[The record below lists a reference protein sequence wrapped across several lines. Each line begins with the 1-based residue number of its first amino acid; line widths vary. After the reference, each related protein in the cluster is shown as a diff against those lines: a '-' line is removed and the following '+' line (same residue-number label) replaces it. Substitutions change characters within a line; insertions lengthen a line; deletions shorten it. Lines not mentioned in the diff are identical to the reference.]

1 MTLGEVIR
9 RYREER
15 GLSMDE
21 FSKKSSLSKAYI
33 SILERNVNPSTGR
46 PVVPSLE
53 TIKAVASVIGLDVND
68 LIDVLD
74 GDQPIKIPRQGE
86 SYIPDG
92 FQPMPDMAGIPLVG
106 RIACGE
112 PITAEQN
119 VEGIVSVP
127 AQWHSDFAL
136 LCQGDSME
144 PSIKD
149 GDLVA
154 IHIQPMVENGEIAAV
169 RIDNEA
175 TLKHVYLYKNYIEL
189 RPENPAYQSIIK
201 IGEEMN
207 EVKIEGKAVGLC
219 RGM

>member
-1 MTLGEVIR
+1 MELQDVIKTRRAELGLTLDQVASACGVGKSIVAKWERGEVKNIR
-9 RYREER
+9 RDNLASLSDVLRVSPLVLMGREE
-15 GLSMDE
+15 LYSQNE
-21 FSKKSSLSKAYI
+21 
-33 SILERNVNPSTGR
+33 E
-46 PVVPSLE
+46 
-53 TIKAVASVIGLDVND
+53 
-68 LIDVLD
+68 
-74 GDQPIKIPRQGE
+74 
-86 SYIPDG
+86 YIPDG
-92 FQPMPDMAGIPLVG
+92 FIPMPDMAGVPLVG

-119 VEGIVSVP
+119 VEGVVSVP
-127 AQWHSDFAL
+127 SQWRSDFAL
-136 LCQGDSME
+136 LCKGDSME

-154 IHIQPMVENGEIAAV
+154 IHIQPMVENGEVAAV

-175 TLKHVYLYKNYIEL
+175 TLKHVYLYPNYIEL

>member
-1 MTLGEVIR
+1 MSLNFGDILKQLRQAKGMSQEEFASLLGTTKQVVSRYENGQRTPKITVAQKYAEVLGISLNELLGENVI
-9 RYREER
+9 E
-15 GLSMDE
+15 GQ
-21 FSKKSSLSKAYI
+21 
-33 SILERNVNPSTGR
+33 T
-46 PVVPSLE
+46 
-53 TIKAVASVIGLDVND
+53 
-68 LIDVLD
+68 
-74 GDQPIKIPRQGE
+74 
-86 SYIPDG
+86 IPDG
-92 FQPMPDMAGIPLVG
+92 FEPMPDMSSIPLVG

-119 VEGIVSVP
+119 VEGVVSVP
-127 AQWHSDFAL
+127 SQWRSDFAL
-136 LCQGDSME
+136 LCRGDSME

-154 IHIQPMVENGEIAAV
+154 IHIQPMVENGEVAAV

-175 TLKHVYLYKNYIEL
+175 TLKHVYLYPNYIEL

>member
-1 MTLGEVIR
+1 MANFATVVKQLR
-9 RYREER
+9 MER
-15 GLSMDE
+15 GITQEQLASMLKVSRSTIGMYETGNREPDFE
-21 FSKKSSLSKAYI
+21 TCEAIADIF
-33 SILERNVNPSTGR
+33 NVDMDYLTGR
-46 PVVPSLE
+46 SSVERKSPITPS
-53 TIKAVASVIGLDVND
+53 S
-68 LIDVLD
+68 
-74 GDQPIKIPRQGE
+74 IPQGFI
-86 SYIPDG
+86 S
-92 FQPMPDMAGIPLVG
+92 MPDMASVPLVG

-119 VEGIVSVP
+119 VEGVVSVP
-127 AQWHSDFAL
+127 SQWRSDFAL
-136 LCQGDSME
+136 LCKGDSME

-154 IHIQPMVENGEIAAV
+154 IHIQPMVENGEVAAV
-169 RIDNEA
+169 RIDSEA
-175 TLKHVYLYKNYIEL
+175 TLKHVYLYPNYIEL

>member
-1 MTLGEVIR
+1 MSLNFGDILKQLRQAKGMSQEEFASLLGTTKQVVSRYENGQRTPKITVAQKYAEVLGISLNELLGENVI
-9 RYREER
+9 E
-15 GLSMDE
+15 GQ
-21 FSKKSSLSKAYI
+21 
-33 SILERNVNPSTGR
+33 T
-46 PVVPSLE
+46 
-53 TIKAVASVIGLDVND
+53 
-68 LIDVLD
+68 
-74 GDQPIKIPRQGE
+74 
-86 SYIPDG
+86 IPDG
-92 FQPMPDMAGIPLVG
+92 FEPMPDMTCVPLVG

-119 VEGIVSVP
+119 VEGVVSVP
-127 AQWHSDFAL
+127 SQWRSDFAL

-154 IHIQPMVENGEIAAV
+154 IHIQPMVENGEVAAV

-175 TLKHVYLYKNYIEL
+175 TLKHVYLYPNYIEL

>member
-1 MTLGEVIR
+1 MSLNFGDILKQLRQAKGMSQEEFASLLGTTKQVVSRYENGQRTPKITVAQKYAEVLGISLNELLGENVI
-9 RYREER
+9 E
-15 GLSMDE
+15 GQ
-21 FSKKSSLSKAYI
+21 
-33 SILERNVNPSTGR
+33 
-46 PVVPSLE
+46 
-53 TIKAVASVIGLDVND
+53 TI
-68 LIDVLD
+68 
-74 GDQPIKIPRQGE
+74 PE
-86 SYIPDG
+86 G
-92 FQPMPDMAGIPLVG
+92 FEPMPDMSSIPLVG

-119 VEGIVSVP
+119 VEGVVSVP
-127 AQWHSDFAL
+127 SQWRSDFAL

-154 IHIQPMVENGEIAAV
+154 IHIQPMVENGEVAAV
-169 RIDNEA
+169 RIDSEA
-175 TLKHVYLYKNYIEL
+175 TLKHVYLYPNYIEL

>member
-1 MTLGEVIR
+1 MELQDVIKTRRAELGLTLDQVASACGVGKSIVAKWERGEVKNIR
-9 RYREER
+9 RDNLASLSDVLRVSPLVLMGREE
-15 GLSMDE
+15 LYSQNE
-21 FSKKSSLSKAYI
+21 
-33 SILERNVNPSTGR
+33 E
-46 PVVPSLE
+46 
-53 TIKAVASVIGLDVND
+53 
-68 LIDVLD
+68 
-74 GDQPIKIPRQGE
+74 
-86 SYIPDG
+86 YIPDG
-92 FQPMPDMAGIPLVG
+92 FIQMPDMASVPLVG

-119 VEGIVSVP
+119 VEGVVSVP
-127 AQWHSDFAL
+127 SQWRSDFAL
-136 LCQGDSME
+136 LCRGDSME

-154 IHIQPMVENGEIAAV
+154 IHIQPMVENGEVAAV

-175 TLKHVYLYKNYIEL
+175 TLKHVYLYPNYIEL

>member
-1 MTLGEVIR
+1 MT
-9 RYREER
+9 
-15 GLSMDE
+15 
-21 FSKKSSLSKAYI
+21 
-33 SILERNVNPSTGR
+33 
-46 PVVPSLE
+46 
-53 TIKAVASVIGLDVND
+53 
-68 LIDVLD
+68 
-74 GDQPIKIPRQGE
+74 GE
-86 SYIPDG
+86 SESDAPDG
-92 FQPMPDMAGIPLVG
+92 FIPMPDMASVPLVG

-119 VEGIVSVP
+119 VEGVVSVP
-127 AQWHSDFAL
+127 SQWRSDFAL
-136 LCQGDSME
+136 LCKGDSME

-154 IHIQPMVENGEIAAV
+154 IHIQPMVENGEVAAV
-169 RIDNEA
+169 RIDSEA
-175 TLKHVYLYKNYIEL
+175 TLKHVYLYPNYIEL

>member
-1 MTLGEVIR
+1 MELQDVIKTRRAELGLTLDQVASACGVGKSIVAKWERGEVKNIR
-9 RYREER
+9 RDNLASLSDVLRVSPLVLMGREE
-15 GLSMDE
+15 LYSQNE
-21 FSKKSSLSKAYI
+21 
-33 SILERNVNPSTGR
+33 E
-46 PVVPSLE
+46 
-53 TIKAVASVIGLDVND
+53 
-68 LIDVLD
+68 
-74 GDQPIKIPRQGE
+74 
-86 SYIPDG
+86 YIPDG
-92 FQPMPDMAGIPLVG
+92 FITMPDMASVPLVG

-119 VEGIVSVP
+119 VEGVVSVP
-127 AQWHSDFAL
+127 SQWRSDFAL
-136 LCQGDSME
+136 LCRGDSME

-154 IHIQPMVENGEIAAV
+154 IRIQPMVENGEVAAV

-175 TLKHVYLYKNYIEL
+175 TLKHVYLYPNYIEL

>member
-1 MTLGEVIR
+1 MSIGSNIKRLRTDAQLSQAELGKIAGVT
-9 RYREER
+9 
-15 GLSMDE
+15 D
-21 FSKKSSLSKAYI
+21 
-33 SILERNVNPSTGR
+33 
-46 PVVPSLE
+46 
-53 TIKAVASVIGLDVND
+53 KAVSTWEADIKTPRMGAVEKMAAYFGVPKSAILDDVYQAPVPVPPGFEPLPEMDSV
-68 LIDVLD
+68 
-74 GDQPIKIPRQGE
+74 
-86 SYIPDG
+86 
-92 FQPMPDMAGIPLVG
+92 PLVG
-106 RIACGE
+106 RIACGQ

-119 VEGIVSVP
+119 VEGVVSVP
-127 AQWHSDFAL
+127 SQWRSDFAL

-154 IHIQPMVENGEIAAV
+154 IHIQPMVENGEVAAV

-175 TLKHVYLYKNYIEL
+175 TLKHVYLYSNYIEL

-219 RGM
+219 RGL

>member
-1 MTLGEVIR
+1 MSLNLGDILKQLRQAKGMSQEEFASLLGTTKQVVSRYENGQRTPKITVAQKYAEVLGISLNELLGENVI
-9 RYREER
+9 E
-15 GLSMDE
+15 GQ
-21 FSKKSSLSKAYI
+21 
-33 SILERNVNPSTGR
+33 T
-46 PVVPSLE
+46 
-53 TIKAVASVIGLDVND
+53 
-68 LIDVLD
+68 
-74 GDQPIKIPRQGE
+74 
-86 SYIPDG
+86 IPDG
-92 FQPMPDMAGIPLVG
+92 FEPMPDMSSIPLVG

-119 VEGIVSVP
+119 VEGVVSVP
-127 AQWHSDFAL
+127 SQWRSDFAL
-136 LCQGDSME
+136 LCRGDSME

-154 IHIQPMVENGEIAAV
+154 IHIQPMVENGEVAAV

-175 TLKHVYLYKNYIEL
+175 TLKHVYLYPNYIEL

-219 RGM
+219 RRM

>member
-1 MTLGEVIR
+1 MANFSSVIKR
-9 RYREER
+9 LRMER
-15 GLSMDE
+15 GITQEQLASMLKVSRSTIGMYETGNREPDFE
-21 FSKKSSLSKAYI
+21 TCEAIADIF
-33 SILERNVNPSTGR
+33 NVDMDYLTGR
-46 PVVPSLE
+46 SNIERKAPITPSM
-53 TIKAVASVIGLDVND
+53 
-68 LIDVLD
+68 
-74 GDQPIKIPRQGE
+74 IPQ
-86 SYIPDG
+86 G

>member
-1 MTLGEVIR
+1 MSLNFGDILKQLRQAKGMSQEEFASLLGTTKQVVSRYENGQRTPKITVAQKYAEVLGISLNELLGENVI
-9 RYREER
+9 E
-15 GLSMDE
+15 GQ
-21 FSKKSSLSKAYI
+21 
-33 SILERNVNPSTGR
+33 
-46 PVVPSLE
+46 
-53 TIKAVASVIGLDVND
+53 TI
-68 LIDVLD
+68 
-74 GDQPIKIPRQGE
+74 PE
-86 SYIPDG
+86 G
-92 FQPMPDMAGIPLVG
+92 FEPMPDMSSIPLVG

-119 VEGIVSVP
+119 VEGVVSVP
-127 AQWHSDFAL
+127 SQWRSDFAL
-136 LCQGDSME
+136 LCRGDSME

-154 IHIQPMVENGEIAAV
+154 IHIQPMVENGEVAAV

-175 TLKHVYLYKNYIEL
+175 TLKHVYLYPNYIEL

>member
-119 VEGIVSVP
+119 MEGIVSVP
-127 AQWHSDFAL
+127 TQWHSDFAL

-149 GDLVA
+149 GDLIA

>member
-1 MTLGEVIR
+1 MANFAAVIKQLR
-9 RYREER
+9 MER
-15 GLSMDE
+15 GITQEQLASMLKVSRSTIGMYETGNREPDFE
-21 FSKKSSLSKAYI
+21 TCEAIADIF
-33 SILERNVNPSTGR
+33 NVDMDYLTGR
-46 PVVPSLE
+46 SKVERKS
-53 TIKAVASVIGLDVND
+53 
-68 LIDVLD
+68 
-74 GDQPIKIPRQGE
+74 PITPYSIPQGF
-86 SYIPDG
+86 I
-92 FQPMPDMAGIPLVG
+92 PMPDMASIPLVG

-119 VEGIVSVP
+119 VEGVVSVP
-127 AQWHSDFAL
+127 SQWRSDFAL
-136 LCQGDSME
+136 LCKGDSME

-154 IHIQPMVENGEIAAV
+154 IHIQPMVENGEVAAV

-175 TLKHVYLYKNYIEL
+175 TLKHVYLYPNYIEL

>member
-1 MTLGEVIR
+1 MELQDVIKTRRAELGLTLDQVASACGVGKSIVAKWERGEVKNIR
-9 RYREER
+9 RDNLASLSDVLRVSPLVLMGREE
-15 GLSMDE
+15 LYSQNE
-21 FSKKSSLSKAYI
+21 EY
-33 SILERNVNPSTGR
+33 V
-46 PVVPSLE
+46 
-53 TIKAVASVIGLDVND
+53 
-68 LIDVLD
+68 
-74 GDQPIKIPRQGE
+74 
-86 SYIPDG
+86 PDG
-92 FQPMPDMAGIPLVG
+92 FIPMPDMASVPLVG

-119 VEGIVSVP
+119 VEGVVSVP
-127 AQWHSDFAL
+127 SQWRSDFAL
-136 LCQGDSME
+136 LCKGDSME

-154 IHIQPMVENGEIAAV
+154 IHIQPMVENGEVAAV

-175 TLKHVYLYKNYIEL
+175 TLKHVYLYPNYIEL

>member
-1 MTLGEVIR
+1 MELQDVIKTRRAELGLTLDQVASACGVGKSIVAKWERGEVKNIR
-9 RYREER
+9 RDNLASLSDVLRVSPLVLMGREE
-15 GLSMDE
+15 LYSQNE
-21 FSKKSSLSKAYI
+21 EY
-33 SILERNVNPSTGR
+33 V
-46 PVVPSLE
+46 
-53 TIKAVASVIGLDVND
+53 
-68 LIDVLD
+68 
-74 GDQPIKIPRQGE
+74 
-86 SYIPDG
+86 PDG
-92 FQPMPDMAGIPLVG
+92 FIPMPDMSSIPLVG

-119 VEGIVSVP
+119 VEGVVSVP
-127 AQWHSDFAL
+127 SQWRSDFAL
-136 LCQGDSME
+136 LCKGDSME

-154 IHIQPMVENGEIAAV
+154 IHIQPMVENGEVAAV

-175 TLKHVYLYKNYIEL
+175 TLKHVYLYPNYIEL

>member
-1 MTLGEVIR
+1 MANFASVVKQLR
-9 RYREER
+9 MER
-15 GLSMDE
+15 GITQEQLASMLKVSRSTIGMYETGNREPDFE
-21 FSKKSSLSKAYI
+21 TCEAIADIF
-33 SILERNVNPSTGR
+33 NVDMDYLTGR
-46 PVVPSLE
+46 SSVERKSPITPS
-53 TIKAVASVIGLDVND
+53 S
-68 LIDVLD
+68 
-74 GDQPIKIPRQGE
+74 IPQGFI
-86 SYIPDG
+86 S
-92 FQPMPDMAGIPLVG
+92 MPDMSSVPLVG

-119 VEGIVSVP
+119 VEGVVSVP
-127 AQWHSDFAL
+127 SQWRSDFAL
-136 LCQGDSME
+136 LCKGDSME

-154 IHIQPMVENGEIAAV
+154 IHIQPMVENGEVAAV

-175 TLKHVYLYKNYIEL
+175 TLKHVYLYPNYIEL

-219 RGM
+219 RRM

>member
-1 MTLGEVIR
+1 MANFAAVIKQLR
-9 RYREER
+9 MER
-15 GLSMDE
+15 GITQEQLASMLKVSRSTIGMYETGNREPDFE
-21 FSKKSSLSKAYI
+21 TCEAIADIF
-33 SILERNVNPSTGR
+33 NVDMDYLTGR
-46 PVVPSLE
+46 SKVERKSPITPS
-53 TIKAVASVIGLDVND
+53 S
-68 LIDVLD
+68 
-74 GDQPIKIPRQGE
+74 IPQGF
-86 SYIPDG
+86 I
-92 FQPMPDMAGIPLVG
+92 PMPDMSRIPLVG

-119 VEGIVSVP
+119 VEGVVSVP
-127 AQWHSDFAL
+127 SQWRSDFAL
-136 LCQGDSME
+136 LCKGDSME

-154 IHIQPMVENGEIAAV
+154 IHIQPMVENGEVAAV
-169 RIDNEA
+169 RIDSEA
-175 TLKHVYLYKNYIEL
+175 TLKHVYLYPNYIEL

>member
-1 MTLGEVIR
+1 MELQDVIRARRAELGLTLDQVASACGVGKSIVAKWERGEVKNIR
-9 RYREER
+9 RDNLAALSDVLQVSPLVLMGREE
-15 GLSMDE
+15 LYTQNE
-21 FSKKSSLSKAYI
+21 EY
-33 SILERNVNPSTGR
+33 V
-46 PVVPSLE
+46 
-53 TIKAVASVIGLDVND
+53 
-68 LIDVLD
+68 
-74 GDQPIKIPRQGE
+74 
-86 SYIPDG
+86 PDG
-92 FQPMPDMAGIPLVG
+92 FIPMPDMARVPLVG
-106 RIACGE
+106 RIACGQ

-119 VEGIVSVP
+119 VEGVVSVP
-127 AQWHSDFAL
+127 SQWRSDFAL
-136 LCQGDSME
+136 LCKGDSME

-175 TLKHVYLYKNYIEL
+175 TLKHVYLYSNYIEL

>member
-1 MTLGEVIR
+1 MDNYLSERRKELGLTQKEVSEIVGVAEATISRWESGAIANMRRDRINLYAKALKTTPAFIMT
-9 RYREER
+9 
-15 GLSMDE
+15 
-21 FSKKSSLSKAYI
+21 
-33 SILERNVNPSTGR
+33 
-46 PVVPSLE
+46 
-53 TIKAVASVIGLDVND
+53 
-68 LIDVLD
+68 
-74 GDQPIKIPRQGE
+74 GE
-86 SYIPDG
+86 SESYVPDG
-92 FQPMPDMAGIPLVG
+92 FIQMPDMASVPLVG

-127 AQWHSDFAL
+127 SQWHSDFAL
-136 LCQGDSME
+136 LCKGDSME

-154 IHIQPMVENGEIAAV
+154 IHIQPMVENGEVAAV
-169 RIDNEA
+169 RIDSEA
-175 TLKHVYLYKNYIEL
+175 TLKHVYLYPNYIEL

-207 EVKIEGKAVGLC
+207 KVKIEGKAVGLC

>member
-1 MTLGEVIR
+1 MELQDVIKTRRAELGLTLDQVASACGVGKSIVAKWERGEVKNIR
-9 RYREER
+9 RDNLVFFFDVLRVSPLVRMGREE
-15 GLSMDE
+15 LYSQNE
-21 FSKKSSLSKAYI
+21 
-33 SILERNVNPSTGR
+33 E
-46 PVVPSLE
+46 
-53 TIKAVASVIGLDVND
+53 
-68 LIDVLD
+68 
-74 GDQPIKIPRQGE
+74 
-86 SYIPDG
+86 YIPDG
-92 FQPMPDMAGIPLVG
+92 FIQMPDMASVPLVG

-119 VEGIVSVP
+119 VEGVVSVP
-127 AQWHSDFAL
+127 SQWRSDFAL

-154 IHIQPMVENGEIAAV
+154 IHIQPMVENGEVAAV
-169 RIDNEA
+169 RIDSEA
-175 TLKHVYLYKNYIEL
+175 TLKHVYLYPNYIEL

>member
-1 MTLGEVIR
+1 MSLNFGDILKQLRQAKGMSQEEFASLLGTTKQVVSRYENGQRTPKITVAQKYAEVLGISLNELLGENVI
-9 RYREER
+9 E
-15 GLSMDE
+15 GQ
-21 FSKKSSLSKAYI
+21 
-33 SILERNVNPSTGR
+33 T
-46 PVVPSLE
+46 
-53 TIKAVASVIGLDVND
+53 
-68 LIDVLD
+68 
-74 GDQPIKIPRQGE
+74 
-86 SYIPDG
+86 IPDG
-92 FQPMPDMAGIPLVG
+92 FEPMPDMSSIPLVG

-119 VEGIVSVP
+119 VEGVVSVP
-127 AQWHSDFAL
+127 SQWRSDFAL
-136 LCQGDSME
+136 LCKGDSME

-154 IHIQPMVENGEIAAV
+154 IHIQPMVENGEVAAV

-175 TLKHVYLYKNYIEL
+175 TLKHVYLYPNYIEL

>member
-1 MTLGEVIR
+1 MSLNLGDILKQLRQAKGMSQEEFASLLGTTKQVVSRYENGQRTPKITVAQKYAEVLGISLNELLGENVI
-9 RYREER
+9 E
-15 GLSMDE
+15 GQ
-21 FSKKSSLSKAYI
+21 
-33 SILERNVNPSTGR
+33 T
-46 PVVPSLE
+46 
-53 TIKAVASVIGLDVND
+53 
-68 LIDVLD
+68 
-74 GDQPIKIPRQGE
+74 
-86 SYIPDG
+86 IPDG
-92 FQPMPDMAGIPLVG
+92 FEPMPDMSSIPLVG

-119 VEGIVSVP
+119 VEGVVSVP
-127 AQWHSDFAL
+127 SQWRSDFAL
-136 LCQGDSME
+136 LCRGDSME

-154 IHIQPMVENGEIAAV
+154 IHIQPMVENGEVAAV

-175 TLKHVYLYKNYIEL
+175 TLKHVYLYPNYIEL